1 MSSTSTSPPV
11 GIASPGAVNLDASTT
26 GTETCSSTSER
37 SIERTSSSSACV
49 PERSAGL
56 ECCALGAGPIDA
68 TEAEHLALRL
78 KALSDPT
85 RLQLLSHVAA
95 QGCGDVCACDLTE
108 PLGISQPTVSHH
120 MKKLVDAGLLT
131 RERKGRWAHYSL
143 IPSAFAEL
151 RAFLDLT

>member
-1 MSSTSTSPPV
+1 MTSPSITPPES
-11 GIASPGAVNLDASTT
+11 IAPSCTPGERAPLD
-26 GTETCSSTSER
+26 
-37 SIERTSSSSACV
+37 
-49 PERSAGL
+49 
-56 ECCALGAGPIDA
+56 CCTLGVGPIDA

-131 RERKGRWAHYSL
+131 REQKGRWAHYSVV
-143 IPSAFAEL
+143 PSAFAEL